1 MKIDNKRELQQIT
14 INHSADIDSKDFLH
28 IYRNFAK
35 EPYCFLTIDTT
46 LPANNPN
53 RFRKNFSNFLSFIK
67 MTLTELVKILDDK
80 IKDLDEE
87 DEDLGLM
94 MIQRTRACI
103 SMCHTLPVLMT

>member
-1 MKIDNKRELQQIT
+1 
-14 INHSADIDSKDFLH
+14 
-28 IYRNFAK
+28 
-35 EPYCFLTIDTT
+35 
-46 LPANNPN
+46 
-53 RFRKNFSNFLSFIK
+53 